1 MPLIEK
7 YFRFVDIHTRCIL
20 LTEKHEIRLQIEVVE
35 HENNLRMMAGSFYQ
49 YPKYFHSTPG

>member
-35 HENNLRMMAGSFYQ
+35 HENNLRMMARSFY
-49 YPKYFHSTPG
+49 